1 MSSNPYA
8 QTTMDTMNR
17 VYGREELEKTL
28 VFEGDINIEH
38 VGALMNEQITHMKT
52 MAMMAQTVDFGLILE
67 GRKIVF
73 DNLRLIEDIITEIDQ
88 ARKLYFKL
96 GNLSLTEYQV
106 ISMSRLRDAVLDS
119 GVSQ

>member
-28 VFEGDINIEH
+28 VFEGDINVDH
-38 VGALMNEQITHMKT
+38 VGLLMNEQITHMKT
-52 MAMMAQTVDFGLILE
+52 MAMMAKTVDFGVILE

-73 DNLRLIEDIITEIDQ
+73 DNLRLIEDIITEIDK
-88 ARKLYFKL
+88 ARMLYFKL
-96 GNLSLTEYQV
+96 GNLNLQEYQI
-106 ISMSRLRDAVLDS
+106 ISMSRLRGAVLNS
-119 GVSQ
+119 GASQ

>member
-28 VFEGDINIEH
+28 VFEGDINVDH
-38 VGALMNEQITHMKT
+38 VGLLMNEQITHMKT

-73 DNLRLIEDIITEIDQ
+73 DNLRLIEDIITEIDK

-96 GNLSLTEYQV
+96 GNLNLREYQI
-106 ISMSRLRDAVLDS
+106 ISMSRLRGAVLNT

>member
-1 MSSNPYA
+1 
-8 QTTMDTMNR
+8 MNR

-28 VFEGDINIEH
+28 VFEGDINVDH
-38 VGALMNEQITHMKT
+38 VGLLMNEQITHMKT

-73 DNLRLIEDIITEIDQ
+73 DNLRLIEDIITKIDK
-88 ARKLYFKL
+88 ARMLYFKL
-96 GNLSLTEYQV
+96 GNLNLKEYQI
-106 ISMSRLRDAVLDS
+106 ISMSRLRGAVLNT

>member
-17 VYGREELEKTL
+17 VYGRDELEKAL
-28 VFEGDINIEH
+28 VFEGDINIDH
-38 VGALMNEQITHMKT
+38 VGALMNEQINHMKT
-52 MAMMAQTVDFGLILE
+52 MAMMTQTVDFGLILE

-73 DNLRLIEDIITEIDQ
+73 DNLRLIEDIITEVDK
-88 ARKLYFKL
+88 ARMLYFKL
-96 GNLSLTEYQV
+96 GNLDLREYQLL
-106 ISMSRLRDAVLDS
+106 SMHRLREAVLDS